1 MKTTLKSLI
10 VLIAMAAGVQLQAQ
24 NRITVEAYNN
34 DISYYLDL
42 KAVASV
48 FGDSRDLEDFERRI
62 NDYDSGIS
70 NLDLNGDG
78 YIDYLRVIETSENN
92 VHLVVIQAV
101 LDRDTYQDVA
111 SIVVERDRYRKT
123 YVQVIGDPF
132 LYGHNYIIEPVY
144 YRTPALVRWFWT
156 PRYHRWVS
164 PYYWGYYPR
173 YYRYRS
179 PLEINIY
186 MSNVHRH
193 INVRHN
199 YRYND
204 HRRNDYSLK
213 MHSSVGRND
222 YGVRYPDRNFSK
234 RNSDV
239 RNKADFN
246 SKRDYNRSGQN
257 NGVRQSNGN
266 NSYNEGVRRSENS
279 RQINNNTRDYQTR
292 ERSGENNNQS
302 GVRNRD
308 NNSYQNGT
316 RNTNVERNE
325 GNRGNQERYN
335 ERPKPE
341 SRPTVT
347 TPRNERPNRN
357 SENVKK
363 SEPAQRSTGRS
374 TSVQSKSENKSRQS
388 SVQSSS
394 RSSNSNNKSTRN
406 DSNRSS
412 GNKSSR
418 SGNNEG
424 GRR

>member
-1 MKTTLKSLI
+1 MKTTFKSLI
-10 VLIAMAAGVQLQAQ
+10 VLITMAAGVQLQAQ

-48 FGDSRDLEDFERRI
+48 FGEARDLEDFERRI

-70 NLDLNGDG
+70 NLDLNSDG

-123 YVQVIGDPF
+123 YVQVIGDPY

-412 GNKSSR
+412 SNKSSR

>member
-1 MKTTLKSLI
+1 MKTTFKSLI
-10 VLIAMAAGVQLQAQ
+10 VLITMAAGVQLQAQ

-48 FGDSRDLEDFERRI
+48 FGEARDLEDFERRI

-70 NLDLNGDG
+70 NLDLNSDG

-123 YVQVIGDPF
+123 YVQVIGDPY

-173 YYRYRS
+173 YYHYRS

-186 MSNVHRH
+186 MTNVHRH

-199 YRYND
+199 YRYSD
-204 HRRNDYSLK
+204 HRRNDYSAKL
-213 MHSSVGRND
+213 HSSVGRND

-234 RNSDV
+234 RNNDV
-239 RNKADFN
+239 RNKAEFN
-246 SKRDYNRSGQN
+246 KSNRDSNRPNQN
-257 NGVRQSNGN
+257 SGVRQSNGN
-266 NSYNEGVRRSENS
+266 NSYNEGARRSENS
-279 RQINNNTRDYQTR
+279 RQTNNSTRDYQNR
-292 ERSGENNNQS
+292 ERSN
-302 GVRNRD
+302 D
-308 NNSYQNGT
+308 NNTPGVSNRGNSSNQNGN
-316 RNTNVERNE
+316 RNNNVERNE
-325 GNRGNQERYN
+325 GNRGNKEKYT

-341 SRPTVT
+341 SRPAVS

-374 TSVQSKSENKSRQS
+374 TNVQSKPENKSRQS
-388 SVQSSS
+388 SVQNSGRSNSDNKSTRNQSS
-394 RSSNSNNKSTRN
+394 RSSN
-406 DSNRSS
+406 
-412 GNKSSR
+412 NKSSR